1 MACDEVKFLQVRGRS
16 INQHTVTDV
25 ILVSILNP
33 LGHLLADLGLPLE
46 CHGNQLTSHRVL
58 VATSGPRV
66 RHIIRLHSD
75 RKLQEDFCQVFE
87 LATTRLPSN
96 KDLSP
101 NELCSSPNMNCT
113 DSLTD
118 I

>member
-16 INQHTVTDV
+16 IDQHTVTDV

-58 VATSGPRV
+58 VATSGTRV
-66 RHIIRLHSD
+66 RHIIRLHSE
-75 RKLQEDFCQVFE
+75 RKLQEDRKFCQVFS

-96 KDLSP
+96 MDFLPS
-101 NELCSSPNMNCT
+101 ELCSNPK
-113 DSLTD
+113 
-118 I
+118 